1 VRHCASCNSSHFGK
15 PTACHPATYLRSA
28 TRSASSTPGLP
39 AGAAPG
45 LRLQRNLWKV
55 DGDRFINDLLSLQNI
70 RSIHPKRR
78 INGRSKS
85 SNLPASSMMEASRS
99 TSSTSVCP
107 LFWGP
112 ETKFSGILGVEN
124 LETALF
130 VPNCVQSIKLKH
142 RKDIPFNVLVL
153 MFQLKNSV
161 NMKYSMLSFVV
172 NLF

>member
-1 VRHCASCNSSHFGK
+1 
-15 PTACHPATYLRSA
+15 
-28 TRSASSTPGLP
+28 
-39 AGAAPG
+39 
-45 LRLQRNLWKV
+45 
-55 DGDRFINDLLSLQNI
+55 
-70 RSIHPKRR
+70 
-78 INGRSKS
+78 
-85 SNLPASSMMEASRS
+85 MMEASRS